1 MKYMDYLIFIMGLSA
16 FIYSFFD
23 ETSAR
28 FLFSAFGFLMMIYSG
43 MNIDERSRS
52 K

>member
-1 MKYMDYLIFIMGLSA
+1 MKYMDYLIFIIGLSA
-16 FIYSFFD
+16 LIYSFFD

-28 FLFSAFGFLMMIYSG
+28 FLFSVFGFLMMIYSG